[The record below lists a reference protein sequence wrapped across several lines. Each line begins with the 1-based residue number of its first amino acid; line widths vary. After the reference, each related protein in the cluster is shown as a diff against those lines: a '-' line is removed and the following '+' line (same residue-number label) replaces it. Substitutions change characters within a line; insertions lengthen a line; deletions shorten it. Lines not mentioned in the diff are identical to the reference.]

1 MGREKI
7 GLVLAALAMVLL
19 VQAVPSFAA
28 TEVDMEW
35 NTNFGSVSISVFA
48 DDDAESHFN
57 TMGSHISGKFYAKD
71 QNDNPYGYGVDTFD
85 VWAEAEVEG
94 GGYIEFLTVRNDSHE
109 SMYGKA
115 GQRRYSFVVSSDWA
129 FMKFR
134 DNTNFAR
141 LCCSEYKFQSNN
153 QFQASGNYTIFHQLT
168 DSDGDGMSVSL
179 LGLGSGKVTVMNGEA
194 WGSSWKFGKG
204 CGCYTNA
211 KASATGAGVFEAAG
225 WAQNY
230 LKSDLGFELPS
241 GGSFYL
247 GIEFDD
253 GFSIDNFASE
263 GD

>member
-28 TEVDMEW
+28 TEVDVGW
-35 NTNFGSVSISVFA
+35 DTSGSVSISVFA
-48 DDDAESHFN
+48 DDDAESYFN
-57 TMGSHISGKFYAKD
+57 TEGSYISGKFYAKD
-71 QNDNPYGYGVDTFD
+71 ANDNPYGYGVDTFD

-94 GGYIEFLTVRNDSHE
+94 GGYIEFWTVRTDSHG
-109 SMYGKA
+109 SYGGA
-115 GQRRYSFVVSSDWA
+115 GQKRYSFVSSSDWA
-129 FMKFR
+129 SMKFR

-141 LCCSEYKFQSNN
+141 LRCSEYGFQSND

-168 DSDGDGMSVSL
+168 DSDENGMYVSL
-179 LGLGSGKVTVMNGEA
+179 EGLGSGKITVMNGEA

-211 KASATGAGVFEAAG
+211 KASATGSGTFVATG

-241 GGSFYL
+241 GGSFL
-247 GIEFDD
+247 LSIAFED